1 MCTEYLRNRVLLGE
15 WMGLGTLTS
24 FGSLMHLLNKRE
36 TPFSRRTVWIWI
48 EKKKCLRMEK
58 NLSYLFFKSKA
69 FTKLFWKNQ
78 FADCLEGP
86 GSGGRWQH
94 YCKVEFVPSDLGK
107 QLLNIFENCAE
118 SLVRNFDLW
127 LYDSTA
133 GKQSPSSIC
142 RREHPPVGHL
152 ELLEL
157 LDSSLMSS

>member
-1 MCTEYLRNRVLLGE
+1 MNLDR
-15 WMGLGTLTS
+15 
-24 FGSLMHLLNKRE
+24 
-36 TPFSRRTVWIWI
+36 
-48 EKKKCLRMEK
+48 KKKVSENGE

-69 FTKLFWKNQ
+69 FTRLFWKNQ
-78 FADCLEGP
+78 FADCLEGS
-86 GSGGRWQH
+86 GGGGRWQH

-127 LYDSTA
+127 LYNSTA

-142 RREHPPVGHL
+142 RREHLPVGHL

-157 LDSSLMSS
+157 LGSSLMSS